1 MLRVLIPGSFDPPTF
16 GHLNLVERAA
26 RIYDEIDVV
35 IAHNPLKQYTFSA
48 QERTEMLRELLK
60 ELPNVQVHVW
70 EHLIVR
76 LAEELGARI
85 MIRGVR
91 ALDDF
96 SYEFELSMLNKG
108 LNPEI
113 ETIFMPTDPQ
123 YFVLRSS
130 SIKEMVRLGGDVSAM
145 VPPLVERMLEER
157 IRVPQ
162 NDDPCRGN

>member
-1 MLRVLIPGSFDPPTF
+1 MLRVLIPGSFDPPTY

-26 RIYDEIDVV
+26 RIYDEVDVV
-35 IAHNPLKQYTFSA
+35 IAHNALKAYTFTA
-48 QERTEMLRELLK
+48 EERTDMLRELFR
-60 ELPNVQVHVW
+60 EYTNVHVHVW

-108 LNPEI
+108 LNPDI

-130 SIKEMVRLGGDVSAM
+130 SIKELVRLGGDVSGM
-145 VPPLVERMLEER
+145 VPPLVEKMLEKR
-157 IRVPQ
+157 IPVLGQ
-162 NDDPCRGN
+162 IDPCT